1 MSLFHIDAGREW
13 RGGQRQSL
21 LLVRELVRKGYPVEF
36 VVQPGS
42 PLHEKAAAENLPVW
56 PLRMRSE
63 AGLIASARLALR
75 MRRKACVLAHFHDAH
90 AAAIGARAAR
100 WAKVP
105 LRVIARRV
113 DFPLKKNAF
122 SRRKYTRNVDAVIAI
137 SDGVKKVLVQG
148 GVEPARISV
157 VPSGI
162 DFSIYEQKTPKNFLH
177 KEYGF
182 SPDDYL
188 VGIVAQLEDHKGHRY
203 LIDAAGILKEKT
215 RKVKTVI
222 VGEGS
227 LKLDLTKQ
235 AQSLHVKD
243 LVYFMGFRSDVP
255 RILASLDLFV
265 LSSHL
270 EGLGSSIMDAMA
282 CRLPVVATRTGGIPE
297 LVKDRETG
305 LLVPPRDP
313 EALAE
318 AILTL
323 YRDKRLAAR
332 LGQAGYDFVHRNFS
346 AEATAERTL
355 AVYQKIAAAKGVH
368 LNDQATDQGPD
379 PARRVR

>member
-21 LLVRELVRKGYPVEF
+21 LLVRELVRRGYPVQF
-36 VVQPGS
+36 IVQPHS
-42 PLHEKAAAENLPVW
+42 PLHEKALAENLPVW

-63 AGLIASARLALR
+63 FGLVAALRLARR
-75 MRRKACVLAHFHDAH
+75 MKKKGCVLAHFHDAH
-90 AAAIGARAAR
+90 GASVGSAAAGLAG
-100 WAKVP
+100 VP

-113 DFPLKKNAF
+113 DFPLKKNF
-122 SRRKYTRNVDAVIAI
+122 LSRRKYFRKVDAVIAI
-137 SDGVKKVLVQG
+137 SEGVKRVLVQSG
-148 GVEPARISV
+148 LDPARVSV

-162 DFSIYEQKTPKNFLH
+162 DFSVHKTGLPRDYLH
-177 KEYGF
+177 KECGF
-182 SPDDYL
+182 EPGDYL

-203 LIDAAGILKEKT
+203 LIEAANILKEKT
-215 RKVKTVI
+215 RKVKIVV

-227 LKLDLTKQ
+227 LRMELTKQ
-235 AQSLHVKD
+235 AQPLNVKD
-243 LVYFMGFRSDVP
+243 LVYFMGFRADIP

-297 LVKDRETG
+297 LVKNGETG
-305 LLVPPRDP
+305 LLVPPRNP

-323 YRDKRLAAR
+323 YRDKRQAAR
-332 LGQAGYDFVHRNFS
+332 LAQAGYDFIHERFS
-346 AEATAERTL
+346 AEAMAEKTL
-355 AVYQKIAAAKGVH
+355 AVYDKIAAAKGVKLH
-368 LNDQATDQGPD
+368 
-379 PARRVR
+379 ARAAD

>member
-1 MSLFHIDAGREW
+1 LSLFHIDAGREW

-21 LLVRELVRKGYPVEF
+21 LLVRELVRRGHTVWF
-36 VVQPGS
+36 IVQPHS
-42 PLHEKAAAENLPVW
+42 PLHEKALAENLPVW

-63 AGLIASARLALR
+63 FGLIAVLRLAWR
-75 MRRKACVLAHFHDAH
+75 MKRRRCVLAHFHDAH
-90 AAAIGARAAR
+90 AVSVGSMAAGL
-100 WAKVP
+100 AKVP
-105 LRVIARRV
+105 VRVIARRV
-113 DFPLKKNAF
+113 DFPLKKNVL
-122 SRRKYTRNVDAVIAI
+122 SRRKYFEKTDAIIAI
-137 SDGVKKVLVQG
+137 SDGVKRVLVQSG
-148 GVEPARISV
+148 INPLRVSV

-162 DFSIYEQKTPKNFLH
+162 DFSAYREELPRDFLQK
-177 KEYGF
+177 ECGF
-182 SPDDYL
+182 DPGDYL

-203 LIDAAGILKEKT
+203 LIEAANILREKT
-215 RKVKTVI
+215 RKLKIVI

-227 LKLDLTKQ
+227 LRMELNKQ
-235 AQSLHVKD
+235 AQNLHVKD
-243 LVYFMGFRSDVP
+243 IVYFMGFRADIP

-297 LVKDRETG
+297 LVKNGETG
-305 LLVPPRDP
+305 LLVPPRNP

-332 LGQAGYDFVHRNFS
+332 LARAGYEYVHQQFS
-346 AEATAERTL
+346 AEAMADKTI
-355 AVYQKIAAAKGVH
+355 AVYDRIAAAKGVRWH
-368 LNDQATDQGPD
+368 DQATDQKPD
-379 PARRVR
+379 LPR